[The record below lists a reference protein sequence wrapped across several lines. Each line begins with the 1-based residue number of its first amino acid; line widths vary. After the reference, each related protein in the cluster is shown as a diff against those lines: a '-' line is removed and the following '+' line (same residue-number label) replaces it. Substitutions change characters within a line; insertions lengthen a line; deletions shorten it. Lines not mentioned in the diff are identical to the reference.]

1 MLLSKIIYIVFVR
14 GSVLELFLW
23 TCAVHGD
30 TVFIAVL
37 KHVFDCRIKVED
49 VYAVLVFQGVFST
62 LSNLCDG
69 DSDSQKCC
77 HQFWFGDYNHGIS
90 HQFWFT
96 KCCFMNRNGLSNY
109 IYVNVK
115 CFKGLRNLLIEPD
128 DPIKEQV

>member
-30 TVFIAVL
+30 TIFIAVL
-37 KHVFDCRIKVED
+37 KHVFDWIKVED
-49 VYAVLVFQGVFST
+49 VYAVLVFQGVIST

-69 DSDSQKCC
+69 DSDSQKRC

-96 KCCFMNRNGLSNY
+96 KCFY
-109 IYVNVK
+109 PVNILV
-115 CFKGLRNLLIEPD
+115 LLFYEP
-128 DPIKEQV
+128 